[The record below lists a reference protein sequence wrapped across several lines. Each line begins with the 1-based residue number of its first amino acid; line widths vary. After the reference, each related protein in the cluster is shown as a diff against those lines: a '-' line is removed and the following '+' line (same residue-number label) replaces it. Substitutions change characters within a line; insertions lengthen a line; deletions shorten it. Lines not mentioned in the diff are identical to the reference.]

1 MKLRGEA
8 AARSLL
14 VNESFDLVAKI
25 PFLKNKWITTQAWFN
40 LIKKE
45 VPNCAINDVTLRWF
59 TAYLLNSGKFIQDSN
74 YPSPDGFYSRKRKMK
89 LDGMIAQKTITCFL
103 VTDAGELPPINGG
116 RCWTES
122 IITAIMPSHVRTR
135 SGIHST
141 YTQISSSNVA
151 IKRKRSTQT
160 STPDIAFPQATR
172 PHLDLAT
179 TQGTTQ
185 GTTQPTTQIPTTQLA
200 SHTQV
205 IIPIQL
211 PFESQHYWNSTEAK
225 NLFGIVNSKE
235 DDYDDIREV
244 LYVRLLKFKKAIL
257 TCDGWKYL
265 MEDEDR
271 HNKCHAAFVF
281 NIRRKSQYLYH
292 AINFALKEKGENL
305 LTWRQICDR
314 AVEHIKKFEDND
326 DLPESHFPKSSWIT
340 GKTIMR

>member
-103 VTDAGELPPINGG
+103 VTNAGELPPINGG

-185 GTTQPTTQIPTTQLA
+185 GTTQPTTQIPTT
-200 SHTQV
+200 
-205 IIPIQL
+205 
-211 PFESQHYWNSTEAK
+211 
-225 NLFGIVNSKE
+225 
-235 DDYDDIREV
+235 
-244 LYVRLLKFKKAIL
+244 
-257 TCDGWKYL
+257 
-265 MEDEDR
+265 
-271 HNKCHAAFVF
+271 
-281 NIRRKSQYLYH
+281 
-292 AINFALKEKGENL
+292 
-305 LTWRQICDR
+305 
-314 AVEHIKKFEDND
+314 
-326 DLPESHFPKSSWIT
+326 
-340 GKTIMR
+340 